1 MTDSIAKTVRD
12 YIEETV
18 LYGDPLES
26 DDTSLIASG
35 MIDSTGAM
43 ELVFFLEE
51 TYEIEVPP
59 TDITPDNLD
68 TLNRIVGLVTRIQ
81 GGETAQAA
89 TA

>member
-1 MTDSIAKTVRD
+1 MTDSIANTVRG
-12 YIEETV
+12 YIEEMV
-18 LYGDPLES
+18 LYGDALES

-43 ELVFFLEE
+43 ELVFYLEE

-59 TDITPDNLD
+59 TDINPDNLD
-68 TLNRIVGLVTRIQ
+68 TVNRIVGLVTRIQ
-81 GGETAQAA
+81 GGETAQSA